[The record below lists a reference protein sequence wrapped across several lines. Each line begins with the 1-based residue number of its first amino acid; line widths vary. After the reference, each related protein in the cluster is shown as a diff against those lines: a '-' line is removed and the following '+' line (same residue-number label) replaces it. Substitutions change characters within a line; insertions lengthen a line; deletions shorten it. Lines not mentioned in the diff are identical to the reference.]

1 MSEASEDAL
10 ILDRRG
16 SATILAQRDRIE
28 LGRQLE
34 RCFAQSVDVLLSP
47 TEPMTA
53 TPRVGKAPDLNAMIH
68 FLCGFSLTGVPALA
82 LPCGADD
89 NGLPV
94 SARIVGPRLH
104 DPRVLAVGQALEA
117 ALGPGRRPAL

>member
-1 MSEASEDAL
+1 
-10 ILDRRG
+10 
-16 SATILAQRDRIE
+16 
-28 LGRQLE
+28 
-34 RCFAQSVDVLLSP
+34 
-47 TEPMTA
+47 
-53 TPRVGKAPDLNAMIH
+53 MIH

-117 ALGPGRRPAL
+117 ALGPGRRPLL

>member
-34 RCFAQSVDVLLSP
+34 RCFAQSVDVLLTP

-53 TPRVGKAPDLNAMIH
+53 TPRVGRR
-68 FLCGFSLTGVPALA
+68 
-82 LPCGADD
+82 
-89 NGLPV
+89 
-94 SARIVGPRLH
+94 RI
-104 DPRVLAVGQALEA
+104 
-117 ALGPGRRPAL
+117 